1 MIRRALYF
9 ILICLTCWSCS
20 REYDARLERI
30 NQLCET
36 SAEEALSSLDS
47 LDCRSLSER
56 DRWFYDFL
64 RIKVADKAY
73 IKHTTDSSYLRVLD
87 HFRDDSRFGGEV
99 LYYGGR
105 VYSDLGDY
113 PTALAYFR
121 EGIEATPSESNLH
134 LRGNLLSQTARLL
147 NELKLYKEAIP
158 YLVESIRIDSI
169 GCDTFNLAYDYQLL
183 GEVYLQRNMLD
194 SAYHNFSEG
203 IEFSKNLSPEDKANM
218 QSYLARVEYLKG
230 NQDQSLTLIN
240 GIVNKIEPEF
250 QSAALLFA
258 TDIYLKA
265 NQLDSAYYYAKR
277 LINNGTDRNII
288 YGYNRILSSDL
299 IHFLP
304 KDSVSLYYNRFYKA
318 VLTHYKRHDDE
329 NAFLQNALYNYQRHD
344 KLRKEAE
351 YKQKYTLLILNALLL
366 VTLGFVLFFMFS
378 RIKSQNKIIQLQ
390 SLLEQIKSRENNLR
404 EGSIEIDITKHINED
419 DIRSQLRAELI
430 QKNEEIPNAP
440 VSSVIKNS
448 VVYKTIIDQIHRKAA
463 ISDNSDIW
471 EKLNNLIARTN
482 PGFKKTLALLSVN
495 NFTQSE
501 YHTLMLIKC
510 GISPTDMCTLLSRT
524 KGTISKRREI
534 LCNKIMGV
542 KLGTQNFDNI
552 IRLL

>member
-105 VYSDLGDY
+105 VYSDMGDY

-183 GEVYLQRNMLD
+183 GEVYVQRNMLD

-351 YKQKYTLLILNALLL
+351 YKQKYTLLILLALLL

-390 SLLEQIKSRENNLR
+390 SLLEQIKSRENNIR
-404 EGSIEIDITKHINED
+404 EGSFEIDITKHINED

-430 QKNEEIPNAP
+430 QKNEEMPNAP

-448 VVYKTIIDQIHRKAA
+448 VVYKTIIEQIQHKAA

-482 PGFKKTLALLSVN
+482 PGFKKTLGLLSVT

-510 GISPTDMCTLLSRT
+510 GIAPTDMCTLLSRT